1 MHEKDDGS
9 DVPFGAILFCAA
21 GVVMCAMT
29 CAVVVT
35 LKGAID
41 DLKGCVESI
50 AEKDQTTRETL
61 NRLSDTLV
69 RLEAVQ
75 EAQKAVQ
82 RKTFDVRDFPP
93 VEEDQP
99 TICTPDELDDD
110 PTDPYK
116 PGGPANADAE
126 PEVQVSTSRLLRI

>member
-1 MHEKDDGS
+1 M
-9 DVPFGAILFCAA
+9 AILLTIMAF
-21 GVVMCAMT
+21 
-29 CAVVVT
+29 AVIVS

-41 DLKGCVESI
+41 DLKGCVDSI

-75 EAQKAVQ
+75 EAQKGVQ
-82 RKTFDVRDFPP
+82 VRTFDVRDFPP
-93 VEEDQP
+93 VEDEP
-99 TICTPDELDDD
+99 TICTPDDLDDD

-116 PGGPANADAE
+116 PGVPANAGAE

>member
-1 MHEKDDGS
+1 MLEKDDGS
-9 DVPFGAILFCAA
+9 NVLFGAVLLCVAA
-21 GVVMCAMT
+21 CVVCAMT
-29 CAVVVT
+29 CAVVVS

-41 DLKGCVESI
+41 DLKGCVDSI

-75 EAQKAVQ
+75 EAQKGTHY
-82 RKTFDVRDFPP
+82 KTFDVRDFPP
-93 VEEDQP
+93 VEDEP
-99 TICTPDELDDD
+99 TICTPDDLDDD

-116 PGGPANADAE
+116 PGVPANAGAE

>member
-1 MHEKDDGS
+1 MLEKDDGS
-9 DVPFGAILFCAA
+9 NVLFGAVLLCVAA
-21 GVVMCAMT
+21 CVVCAMT
-29 CAVVVT
+29 CAVVVS

-41 DLKGCVESI
+41 DLKGCVERI
-50 AEKDQTTRETL
+50 EAKDQTTRETL

-75 EAQKAVQ
+75 EAQKGVQ
-82 RKTFDVRDFPP
+82 VRTFDVRDFPP
-93 VEEDQP
+93 VEDQP

-116 PGGPANADAE
+116 LGGPANADAE